1 MISSGCIPDPLLEYA
16 FVMTGLLA
24 ILSPAKT
31 LDMDSIPSGVA
42 ATRPR
47 LTARTKQLAATLEGY
62 SPAKLSKLM
71 SISDKLAKLNA
82 KRWDDFGSRTNP
94 RGPAAICFRGDVYQG
109 MEAWTLDA
117 RSLEWAQEHVRIL
130 SGLFG
135 LLRPLDTIQ
144 PYRLEMGTKLR
155 TDTGTK
161 LYEFWGD
168 AITKTLRKD
177 LVECKADVLVNL
189 ASDEYSKAVDLD
201 GLGVHVLQTTFLQR
215 SGGTEK
221 FISFHAKRARG
232 LVARWMSEHRPRSVQ
247 ELKKFNLEG
256 YRCDARASDDDRLV
270 FTRPKPAA
278 RSAG

>member
-1 MISSGCIPDPLLEYA
+1 
-16 FVMTGLLA
+16 MTGLLA

-31 LDMDSIPSGVA
+31 LDMDAVPGGIT
-42 ATRPR
+42 ATKPR
-47 LTARTKQLAATLEGY
+47 HPGRTRDLAATLEGY
-62 SPAKLSKLM
+62 TAGKLSKLM

-82 KRWDDFGSRTNP
+82 QRWSGFGARSNP
-94 RGPAAICFRGDVYQG
+94 RGPAAMCFRGDVYQG
-109 MEAWTLDA
+109 MEAWSLDA
-117 RSLEWAQEHVRIL
+117 RSLKWAQDHVRIL

-135 LLRPLDTIQ
+135 LLRPLDVIQ

-155 TDTGTK
+155 TEAGSN

-177 LVECKADVLVNL
+177 LADIKADVLVNL
-189 ASDEYSKAVDLD
+189 ASDEYSKAVEFDA
-201 GLGVHVLQTTFLQR
+201 LGVDVLQTTFLQR

-232 LVARWMSEHRPRSVQ
+232 LVARWMAEHRPRTIKD
-247 ELKKFNLEG
+247 LRKFNLEG
-256 YRCDARASDDDRLV
+256 YRCDARASDDMKLV